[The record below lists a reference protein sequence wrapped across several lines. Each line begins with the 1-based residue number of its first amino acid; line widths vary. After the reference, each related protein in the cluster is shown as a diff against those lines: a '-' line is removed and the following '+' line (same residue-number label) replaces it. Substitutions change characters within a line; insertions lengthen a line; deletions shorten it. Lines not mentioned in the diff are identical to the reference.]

1 MDPLRSCLKSHIKA
15 IANTLKTQTTRPLC
29 TRPSLWKESFC
40 PLVSPLGGTE
50 ETVWLN
56 SAIESWKTS
65 LYVRACIDITGEKEE
80 VGRGKCKESIR
91 NESSDCLDWFD
102 CLLDFRFFF
111 LPFFFS
117 FRHVFREHF
126 FSFLSRWS
134 LNFAHKWQHGFPF
147 SSVFA

>member
-65 LYVRACIDITGEKEE
+65 LYVRACIDINGEKEE

-91 NESSDCLDWFD
+91 NESSSDCLDWFD
-102 CLLDFRFFF
+102 CLISVFFF
-111 LPFFFS
+111 AFFFS
-117 FRHVFREHF
+117 FLFRHSGGKPGAWMLKPKFRPEKN
-126 FSFLSRWS
+126 S
-134 LNFAHKWQHGFPF
+134 P
-147 SSVFA
+147 SVFA

>member
-91 NESSDCLDWFD
+91 NESSDCLDW
-102 CLLDFRFFF
+102 LLAWF
-111 LPFFFS
+111 PFFFCL
-117 FRHVFREHF
+117 F
-126 FSFLSRWS
+126 FSPSVTSSGSISFLSRWS